1 MHELDAFD
9 RDFLRL
15 TLEIDKHVDGYID
28 AYVGPPELAAAV
40 RATPPRPPEALLED
54 VQALQ
59 GRIPTDDRRAGLT

>member
-1 MHELDAFD
+1 MHQLDAFD

-15 TLEIDKHVDGYID
+15 TLEIDKRVDGYID

-40 RATPPRPPEALLED
+40 RATPRKAPEALLED

-59 GRIPTDDRRAGLT
+59 ARIPPDDPARRA